1 MTLSL
6 EEHGLSGRIGTNR
19 LFKKKTQSV
28 ARRDNTRDERGNNH
42 FAERT
47 KSWLLTGTQRQAG

>member
-6 EEHGLSGRIGTNR
+6 EKHGLRGRIGTNG
-19 LFKKKTQSV
+19 LFKKKNNQSV
-28 ARRDNTRDERGNNH
+28 ARCDNTRDERGNNH

-47 KSWLLTGTQRQAG
+47 KS